1 MCCFGCIVVKCES
14 KMGDKLNFVLKEGGG
29 IVSIK
34 YLMLF
39 MFLLMVELLII

>member
-34 YLMLF
+34 YF
-39 MFLLMVELLII
+39 DVVYVFVNG